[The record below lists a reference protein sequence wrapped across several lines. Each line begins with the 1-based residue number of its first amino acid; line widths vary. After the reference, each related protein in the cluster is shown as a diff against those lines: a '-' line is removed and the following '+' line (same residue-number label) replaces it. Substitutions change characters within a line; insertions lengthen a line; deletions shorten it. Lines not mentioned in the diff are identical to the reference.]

1 MREFP
6 ASAEDAV
13 ELFLERKKSG
23 ENVDPIA
30 FAAQYPQFEPEL
42 SSALDALLEVQRA
55 ARADELADGPLPERI
70 GPFRILREIG
80 RGGMGLVLEA
90 IEEPLNRR
98 VALKVL
104 PPELLSSPSAR
115 MRFRREAELAA
126 RLDHSGIAT
135 IYGAGVED
143 ERPWIAMRYVDG
155 VTLARAI
162 DEARDSGERCVQ
174 VAAHA
179 TGRRESA
186 RTDRSGRD
194 ASTRRRDTAHT
205 DATGRDPLASR
216 ASSRADQPSATT
228 GRGATL
234 AVASLVA
241 KVARALHSAHEQG
254 VVHRDI
260 KPSNIIIT
268 PDGSPVLLDF
278 GLAIAEDPDGRSL
291 TRTGEAPGTPAYLAP
306 ETVSGEMSRPDA
318 QADVY
323 SLGITLYEALALRR
337 PFDAPTRVALYHAIL
352 AGTARDVRSV
362 NRDVSRDLAVV
373 TAVAMERDRPRR
385 YRSALALA
393 EDLEACVE
401 RRPIAVRPVPLSGRI
416 LRWAR
421 REPRQASL
429 AGLLG
434 AAVIALALF
443 GGNYWASRG
452 VVHAAERVARE
463 RECEQALTEGYVALQ
478 QAPPTSEAAFLRVLA
493 LDPSNLDA
501 TAGRILARIGTQR
514 EKEALEMLASAPS
527 TPGFDALRACCRQVR
542 VTQDARLSS
551 LSHASSLDLMLIGD
565 ALVIE
570 AVRAPLSKSREIN
583 ARALAMMNEAVVR
596 APTAREFMHVQ
607 RAYAASD
614 AGNERVSRSAASAL
628 LSLWPDAY
636 QALCAAGTALSDFD
650 PIEARPILE
659 RAVRLDPSGAGPRQV
674 LGKICLQ
681 LGELEESERWLW
693 LALAR
698 LHRVEIYNALGC
710 TLAMRGCLDEARRA
724 FGDGVAVAC
733 RDLEAWKNLGEAEND
748 TGDHAASVYAEEVVL
763 QRDPM
768 NADAHGIIAEALLS
782 LGDLG
787 RARVHIEHAV
797 ALEPTR
803 VDFYGVLARVLS
815 ALGDVPAA
823 RDAIEAGLE
832 RQPEYAPLLQMRS
845 GLAKTK

>member
-1 MREFP
+1 MSEFP

-13 ELFLERKKSG
+13 ELFLERRKSG
-23 ENVDPIA
+23 EDVDPIA

-70 GPFRILREIG
+70 GPFKILREIG
-80 RGGMGLVLEA
+80 RGGMGVVLEA

-115 MRFRREAELAA
+115 LRFRREAELAA

-143 ERPWIAMRYVDG
+143 ERPWIAMRYVEG

-174 VAAHA
+174 VAAYA
-179 TGRRESA
+179 TGRRGSSFANKPGRDSSETTLQRDSSSSRTGA
-186 RTDRSGRD
+186 RADLAAASSGR
-194 ASTRRRDTAHT
+194 A
-205 DATGRDPLASR
+205 G
-216 ASSRADQPSATT
+216 
-228 GRGATL
+228 TL
-234 AVASLVA
+234 SVASLVA

-306 ETVSGEMSRPDA
+306 ETVSGEVSRPDA

-323 SLGITLYEALALRR
+323 SLGVTLYEALALRR

-352 AGTARDVRSV
+352 AGTAPDVRSV

-373 TAVAMERDRPRR
+373 TAVAMERDRARR

-401 RRPIAVRPVPLSGRI
+401 GRPIAVRPVPLSGRI

-452 VVHAAERVARE
+452 VVHAAEKVARE
-463 RECEQALTEGYVALQ
+463 REREQALTEGYVALQ
-478 QAPPTSEAAFLRVLA
+478 QAPPSSEAAFLRVLA
-493 LDPSNLDA
+493 LDPGNLDA
-501 TAGRILARIGTQR
+501 TAGRILARIGSGR
-514 EKEALEMLASAPS
+514 ENEALEMLASAPS
-527 TPGFDALRACCRQVR
+527 TPGFDALRACCRQVS
-542 VTQDARLSS
+542 VTQDAHMLSS
-551 LSHASSLDLMLIGD
+551 SSASSLDLMLIGD
-565 ALVIE
+565 ALAIE
-570 AVRAPLSKSREIN
+570 AVRSPLSKSREIN

-628 LSLWPDAY
+628 LSLWPDAND
-636 QALCAAGTALSDFD
+636 ALCAAGTALADFD
-650 PIEARPILE
+650 PVEARPILE
-659 RAVRLDPSGAGPRQV
+659 RAARLEPRGAAPRQM

-724 FGDGVAVAC
+724 FGDGVTAEC
-733 RDLEAWKNLGEAEND
+733 RNLEAWKNLGEAEND

-782 LGDLG
+782 LGDIG
-787 RARVHIEHAV
+787 RARAHIEHAV
-797 ALEPTR
+797 ALDPTR
-803 VDFYGVLARVLS
+803 PDYYGVLAKVLS
-815 ALGDVPAA
+815 TLGDVPAA

-832 RQPEYAPLLQMRS
+832 RQPGYAPLLEMRTE
-845 GLAKTK
+845 LAKTK